1 MLKDV
6 YFFCIAQDPR
16 SHIKLF
22 ICIFFMIVP
31 QQDNF
36 SFDHFQEPYQLY
48 KKLLETLFLLETQ
61 WDVGLPQGL

>member
-1 MLKDV
+1 
-6 YFFCIAQDPR
+6 
-16 SHIKLF
+16 
-22 ICIFFMIVP
+22 MIVP

-61 WDVGLPQGL
+61 WDVGLPQGLLFT